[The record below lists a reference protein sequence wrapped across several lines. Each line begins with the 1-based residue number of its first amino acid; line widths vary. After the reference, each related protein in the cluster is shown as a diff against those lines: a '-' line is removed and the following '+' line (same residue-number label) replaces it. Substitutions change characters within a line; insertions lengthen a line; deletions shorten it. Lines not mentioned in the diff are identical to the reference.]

1 MASAIIKTGGK
12 QYSVS
17 EGDVLR
23 VAKLTGNP
31 GEDISFGEVL
41 MVGGDQPKFG
51 RPTVSGASVKAQIVA
66 HGRGEKLIVFKF
78 KRRKKYHRKAGHRQD
93 YTEVKITGISA

>member
-31 GEDISFGEVL
+31 GEDVSFGEVL
-41 MVGGDQPKFG
+41 MVSGDQPKFG
-51 RPTVSGASVKAQIVA
+51 KPTVSGASVKAQIVA

-78 KRRKKYHRKAGHRQD
+78 KRRKKHHRKAGHRQD